1 MDVTAEE
8 VHRCFCV
15 LKNWLLY
22 LKWSR
27 TILAT
32 QPLRGKGRSAP
43 WRSKPPCLPDAV
55 SAGSQLTA
63 VLVVGVTGPSIP
75 QLVPWAQSIPGRS
88 VHSASRRA
96 GQYGT

>member
-1 MDVTAEE
+1 MAVTAQE
-8 VHRCFCV
+8 VHRCI
-15 LKNWLLY
+15 LRAEDWLLY

-32 QPLRGKGRSAP
+32 QLLRGKGRSAP

-55 SAGSQLTA
+55 SARSQLTA

-75 QLVPWAQSIPGRS
+75 QLVPWAQNILGRS
-88 VHSASRRA
+88 IHSASRRA